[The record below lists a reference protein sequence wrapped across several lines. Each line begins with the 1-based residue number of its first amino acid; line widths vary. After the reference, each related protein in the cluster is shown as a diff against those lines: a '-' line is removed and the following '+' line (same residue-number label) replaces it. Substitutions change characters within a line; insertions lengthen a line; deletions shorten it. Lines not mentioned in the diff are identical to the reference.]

1 MWMQCKVFW
10 YRYLSPRIK
19 IELSKT
25 ESLTDRQ
32 NGKNETKITQKTS
45 KSQERSATAL
55 GGRTRALLPLP
66 GTSILL
72 DVAQR
77 SEALQERRVGVVPHG
92 EQPVSHG
99 EAQVVLV
106 QLNEG
111 RVELR
116 GFAHGHGE
124 RIRLEL
130 VAAAQDGET
139 EGQELQ
145 REQESDISQDGLQ
158 YPGMF
163 NLYVA
168 DGKLL

>member
-1 MWMQCKVFW
+1 M
-10 YRYLSPRIK
+10 
-19 IELSKT
+19 
-25 ESLTDRQ
+25 
-32 NGKNETKITQKTS
+32 
-45 KSQERSATAL
+45 
-55 GGRTRALLPLP
+55 
-66 GTSILL
+66 
-72 DVAQR
+72 
-77 SEALQERRVGVVPHG
+77 PHG

-139 EGQELQ
+139 EGQELK

-168 DGKLL
+168 DGK